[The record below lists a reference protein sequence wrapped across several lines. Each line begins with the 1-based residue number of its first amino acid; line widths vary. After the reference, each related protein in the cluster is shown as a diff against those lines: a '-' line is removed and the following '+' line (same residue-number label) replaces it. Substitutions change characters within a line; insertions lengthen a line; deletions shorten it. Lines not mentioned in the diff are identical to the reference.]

1 MILHMKYIS
10 SSFTLLINFIIIKFS
25 LYNFSLEGA
34 AFQSRLPFDKMS
46 SLEAA
51 SFPDLNTPMSHMFI
65 QIRNRLLKMWVEN
78 PKMQLTS
85 ENGLENMEVKFFS
98 LIKLGKCT
106 DNVFKSSNFFF
117 FRSLTIVIL

>member
-1 MILHMKYIS
+1 MFILQLV
-10 SSFTLLINFIIIKFS
+10 SFRFVRFLFLLS
-25 LYNFSLEGA
+25 SLEGA

-78 PKMQLTS
+78 PKLQLTS
-85 ENGLENMEVKFFS
+85 ENALENMEVI
-98 LIKLGKCT
+98 LY
-106 DNVFKSSNFFF
+106 SNLLLQHQINTLHLQYFEISP
-117 FRSLTIVIL
+117 FRFHTTAIT